1 VKREEA
7 ALTGLAADVA
17 QSSRQPR
24 SSRIPPWVRNHP
36 RVIIVASYLIV
47 AYIVTAHLWTD
58 PASLHQLGDAEDV
71 DQATWFM
78 RYTATAISHFRLPAL
93 ITTAMNAPHG
103 VNLMWNTSLLLP
115 GSVFTPFT
123 LLFGPQVS
131 LTLLLVAGFAGSA
144 LSLFYVLRHWG
155 VSLVAAALAGGL
167 YGFSPALVNSGVGH
181 YSLVVAIIPP
191 LLVDRVLRMATGQGR
206 PVRNGLW
213 LGVLAAAQVFI
224 SEEAL
229 IDAVIAT
236 VIFLVVLAV
245 SRPQD
250 ILSRVRPLA
259 VGLGIAVIVALAL
272 SARALWVQFHGI
284 ALHGAAPPVVI
295 HYPPGSLQLTNLGTL
310 PYSWVTPAD
319 TVLVHTSSTQYIA
332 NHYPQPWPEYLGYL
346 GVPLLIVLLAAIVY
360 FWRHVAVR
368 AAGLTFLALEWL
380 SMGAKPLTPHPGTL
394 PGFLLPWNYL
404 QHLPILSGLVPDRL
418 CIIADAMAA
427 AVLAFSLDYARSGER
442 HFARLEYP
450 RQVATGIV
458 LVALLFVFPAPYR
471 FVSVSQP
478 PSGWSSTFAALRVT
492 PGERVLLAPFPWA
505 GESQVMRWQAVTR
518 QPGTMIGGDFIA
530 PDKHGIAG
538 RAGRAGLNATG
549 KYIDSFYSGQ
559 PRAPKPSAAQ
569 ISADLA
575 AMKPQF
581 VVADTSPGSPLGKF
595 LISLF
600 GLPTV
605 GRGGVIGWRL
615 DPSQTY
621 PVSG

>member
-1 VKREEA
+1 
-7 ALTGLAADVA
+7 
-17 QSSRQPR
+17 
-24 SSRIPPWVRNHP
+24 
-36 RVIIVASYLIV
+36 VASYLIT

-58 PASLHQLGDAEDV
+58 PADLHQLGDVQDV

-78 RYTATAISHFRLPAL
+78 RYTATAIEHFRLPAL

-144 LSLFYVLRHWG
+144 VSMFYVLRHWG
-155 VSLVAAALAGGL
+155 ASLLAAALAGGL

-206 PVRNGLW
+206 VVRNGLW

-236 VIFLVVLAV
+236 VILLVVLAA

-250 ILSRVRPLA
+250 ILSRVGPLA
-259 VGLGIAVIVALAL
+259 AGLGTAAVVALVL
-272 SARALWVQFHGI
+272 CARALWVQFHGI

-295 HYPPGSLQLTNLGTL
+295 HYPPGSRQVTNLGTL

-319 TVLVHTSSTQYIA
+319 TVLVHSSSTQFIA
-332 NHYPQPWPEYLGYL
+332 NHYPQPWPEYLAYL
-346 GVPLLIVLLAAIVY
+346 GVPLIIVLLAAIVY
-360 FWRHVAVR
+360 FWRHLPVRVAGV
-368 AAGLTFLALEWL
+368 TFLALEWL

-418 CIIADAMAA
+418 CIMAA
-427 AVLAFSLDYARSGER
+427 AAAAVVLAFSLDYARNGAR

-450 RQVATGIV
+450 RQVAAGIAV
-458 LVALLFVFPAPYR
+458 VALLFVFPAPYR
-471 FVSVSQP
+471 FVPVSQP
-478 PSGWSSTFAALRVT
+478 PPGWSATFAALHVT
-492 PGERVLLAPFPWA
+492 PSDRVLIAPYPWA
-505 GESQVMRWQAVTR
+505 GESQVLRWQAVTG
-518 QPGTMIGGDFIA
+518 QPGIMIGGDFIT
-530 PDKHGIAG
+530 PDKRGIAA
-538 RAGRAGLNATG
+538 RAGRAGLTATG
-549 KYIDSFYSGQ
+549 KYINSFYPGQ
-559 PRAPKPSAAQ
+559 LPVPKPSAAQ
-569 ISADLA
+569 IAADLA
-575 AMKPQF
+575 ATRPQA
-581 VVADTSPGSPLGKF
+581 VVADASPGTPLAQF

-600 GLPTV
+600 GPPTV
-605 GRGGVIGWRL
+605 HRGSVLGWRL
-615 DPSQTY
+615 SPRQVY
-621 PVSG
+621 PLAG